1 MEFFKNHIFSNL
13 TLHLFNTILESI
25 IYNMIDL
32 YLFLQQQFI
41 STLQN
46 SFTLLSLDSTF
57 LVVDISVES
66 CYNDNKEKIIVD

>member
-46 SFTLLSLDSTF
+46 SFTLLSLDSTV